1 MPPPWVEPISSPKP
15 KRSFST
21 RCALP
26 PTQTCRAAL
35 PRSFWPPAA
44 PPPLRRQSWR
54 WPAGAAGAWHPP
66 LCPAL
71 GEHEALL
78 VAATALAQRGARQA
92 ALALLCR
99 ILPPIDAYRATSQ
112 AIAIGTAFR
121 LAGLSL
127 ACPWRTGAV
136 PGFRA

>member
-1 MPPPWVEPISSPKP
+1 MGRTDQLPEAE
-15 KRSFST
+15 
-21 RCALP
+21 ALLLDAL
-26 PTQTCRAAL
+26 RAAAHADV
-35 PRSFWPPAA
+35 PRRAAEIVLAARSATAAA
-44 PPPLRRQSWR
+44 PAIVAMA
-54 WPAGAAGAWHPP
+54 AGAAGAWHPP

-71 GEHEALL
+71 GEHEARL
-78 VAATALAQRGARQA
+78 VAAIALAQRGARQA

-99 ILPPIDAYRATSQ
+99 ILPPINAYRATSQ

-136 PGFRA
+136 PGIRA